1 MNSKD
6 HQRLYSLLQFKV
18 LSAKRKKLV
27 SAHVLDGLSL
37 AAGCK
42 LIGLN
47 LSRESKNPSIAA
59 CLAAYRRAGD
69 PDGSAQL
76 EETGRRLEIL
86 WRGRKTPADA
96 QFATVNLPLSVPGCF
111 ITPDGKA
118 VDAAG
123 QPISYPEWPSV
134 VVRATA
140 DWSCPCRPDVTQRAG
155 SYLCYFCGRDN
166 PESAAN
172 LKRQQVAMGCASI

>member
-1 MNSKD
+1 MNSNA

-18 LSAKRKKLV
+18 LNAKRKKLV

-47 LSRESKNPSIAA
+47 LSRESKNPGIAA
-59 CLAAYRRAGD
+59 CLAAYRRAQD
-69 PDGSAQL
+69 PDGSAQA
-76 EETGRRLEIL
+76 EETGRRLELL
-86 WRGRKTPADA
+86 WRGIKTPADP
-96 QFATVNLPLSVPGCF
+96 QFLTVNLPLSVPGAF

-123 QPISYPEWPSV
+123 SPISYPEWPCTI
-134 VVRATA
+134 VRATTS
-140 DWSCPCRPDVTQRAG
+140 WECECRPGAIHPAG
-155 SYLCYFCGRDN
+155 SYLCAFCGKDN
-166 PESAAN
+166 PDTRINAE
-172 LKRQQVAMGCASI
+172 RQKVAMGVV